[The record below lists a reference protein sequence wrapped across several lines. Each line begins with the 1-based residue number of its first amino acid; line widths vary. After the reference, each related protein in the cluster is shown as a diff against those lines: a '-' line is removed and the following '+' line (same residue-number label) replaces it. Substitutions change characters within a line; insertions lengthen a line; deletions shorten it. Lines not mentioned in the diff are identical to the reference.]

1 MGYLTSRQ
9 DLYFV
14 CYSSL
19 SKNFIIDLSSE
30 KVKKKGKNFPITYYL
45 VALEVGLLTSCC
57 LGIWVHASPFPSTPV
72 FSRGGAKTRH
82 KRVAEIKPTL

>member
-1 MGYLTSRQ
+1 MGYLISRQ
-9 DLYFV
+9 DLCFV

-19 SKNFIIDLSSE
+19 SKNFKIDLSS
-30 KVKKKGKNFPITYYL
+30 VPHKNFPLTYYL
-45 VALEVGLLTSCC
+45 VALEVGLLTSRCS
-57 LGIWVHASPFPSTPV
+57 GIWAHASPFPSTPV